1 MKNNKF
7 KKLLSTVLVA
17 ILIFSIAPIND
28 AVATEMRSSANGII
42 KNIGEAVEN
51 IDFTLPEISLKAEA
65 AGKVYYEWDGHTDT
79 LIITGKGDMPNY
91 NKSSAPWGKYY
102 THAKHV
108 VIAEELT
115 SIGIYAFKNF
125 TKLED
130 VVITAPVKTIYN
142 AAFKDCTSLENIT
155 FPDTLKYIYPSAFET
170 CVALKEIVI
179 PNSVTAIYIGAFYGC
194 YLEKLTTP
202 FVGGGPEN
210 TASNKSNQLGYMFGT
225 TEYENTYAVKSRDYS
240 KVNYY
245 VPYSLKSVT
254 ITKNLYKYNFYNCT
268 GIEEIIIADTVTSTG
283 YANYFAYGCTALKKV
298 VTSTKKFNNG
308 VGAAAFQKC
317 SALESFII
325 PDSIKW
331 IGEDAF
337 NECTSLSS
345 VTVPSGDFYIRLRAF
360 DNTPFW
366 EKQTDEFVIMGDGVL
381 VRYNGTDTNV
391 VIPEG
396 VKRICCAFENRSDI
410 LSIQL
415 PADLK
420 YISSDSFYGC
430 LGITELV
437 VPDSVIEID
446 EEAFDGMCN
455 LERLTIPFIGKNR
468 DVKTDTEEAL
478 IGFWF
483 DETTNKTCNTCKSEY
498 CVKRT
503 QYYKSNKYTRI
514 FYQPKKLKTLVIT
527 DSIIRSFCLRNFFID
542 NLTIGTNVDGLEKS
556 AFYNAGID
564 NLYFE
569 PLISI
574 DELPDNAFSKNSI
587 KEVVLP
593 PSIKKLG
600 SAFVD
605 NPLISITL
613 NEGLEEIDGA
623 FEGTKIPSIE
633 FPSTLKRILG
643 SAFEK
648 CKNISEIN
656 IGKNIEEISST
667 AFLDTNI
674 KGIYVDEENQ
684 NYFDEAGILY
694 DKNGV
699 LVAYPSGNTSDT
711 YYIGDKVT
719 LIPNQMLDQFVNIA
733 KFVVDENNENYFS
746 CDGVLYNNKGYLIK
760 YPNKKND
767 TIYVIDNRVKDIPYL
782 DSDYINQIEAVVVA
796 EDNPKYKSIDGV
808 LYNKDVTDI
817 IWYPQKKTGDYTALE
832 TVEKVRAYAFYRAK
846 IGKLEFPEDVEFI
859 YECFYQAE
867 MKELIAVNLPKGLYY
882 YFGYHY
888 MHSQPYA
895 PQSLKRVVL
904 TNQTSNLGDYFA
916 MQFNFE
922 EIEINGSFTHIGDD
936 AFNITCCKEIVLP
949 DTVEYIGERAFSQ
962 SDFQKIYLGKSLK
975 YIADEAFYVANYLC
989 DIELPAT
996 VEYIGDI
1003 AFALTSITEINLGDN
1018 ITYIGSSA
1026 FSGSKLK
1033 RATISENLVD
1043 ISDKIFLGCEYLVT
1057 IVVGGSVESIG
1068 EEAFGSCTALKTIVI
1083 PDSVTSISDDAF
1095 LAANT
1100 NMVIYCN
1107 EGSYA
1112 QEYAVKNDIKY
1123 TTLVIDPIENQVYTG
1138 REITPDVGACAN
1150 NRRLIKDTEYTVS
1163 YKDNINVGTAKV
1175 IAKGLGDFK
1184 HLAATAQFTI
1194 LPKSSENMRVISG
1207 SSTYSPKGVEPLLY
1221 VYCGATLL
1229 VEGKDFEIIEN
1240 ALLTDAGEY
1249 NIALSLMGNYYGII
1263 NITYE
1268 VSRRSIKR
1276 ADIEYGDTVKITCE
1290 GVALEEG
1297 KDYIVTKETKENGD
1311 VVTTVEGIGN
1321 YKGTDTHTER
1331 NSNSQTSLN
1340 WFQQLIDAIRSLFEK
1355 LFNIGI

>member
-1 MKNNKF
+1 MKNKF
-7 KKLLSTVLVA
+7 FKFISTVLVA
-17 ILIFSIAPIND
+17 ILIISIAPMND
-28 AVATEMRSSANGII
+28 AVVSEMKSSANSVI
-42 KNIGEAVEN
+42 KNFGDVVEN
-51 IDFTLPEISLKAEA
+51 IDFTLSEFDVKAEA
-65 AGKVYYEWDGHTDT
+65 ADSFTYSYSWDFKTNTLTITGSGNMLNYDKTASPWDGYKNIKR
-79 LIITGKGDMPNY
+79 LIIKGD
-91 NKSSAPWGKYY
+91 
-102 THAKHV
+102 
-108 VIAEELT
+108 IT
-115 SIGIYAFKNF
+115 SIGNS
-125 TKLED
+125 
-130 VVITAPVKTIYN
+130 
-142 AAFKDCTSLENIT
+142 AFKDFINLEEVVIEAPITYINGYAFQGCSSLENIT
-155 FPDTLKYIYPSAFET
+155 LPNTLKSIYKNAFKD
-170 CVALKEIVI
+170 CISLKGFVI
-179 PNSVTAIYIGAFYGC
+179 PDSVTKIFSGVFEGC
-194 YLEKLTTP
+194 YLESLTTP
-202 FVGGGPEN
+202 FVGGGPDN
-210 TASNKSNQLGYMFGT
+210 TSETKTDQLGYMFGT
-225 TEYENTYAVKSRDYS
+225 TEYENTYSVKSKAD
-240 KVNYY
+240 KKINYY
-245 VPYSLKSVT
+245 IPYSLKSVT
-254 ITKNLYKYNFYNCT
+254 ITKNLYKYNFYNCI

-283 YANYFAYGCTALKKV
+283 YANYFAYGCTSLKKV
-298 VTSTKKFNNG
+298 VTNTKKFNNG

-317 SALESFII
+317 SVLESFII

-381 VRYNGTDTNV
+381 VKYNGTDTNV
-391 VIPEG
+391 IIPEG

-437 VPDSVIEID
+437 VPDSVVEID
-446 EEAFDGMCN
+446 VEAFDGMCN

-478 IGFWF
+478 IGYWF
-483 DETTNKTCNTCKSEY
+483 DETTNKTCNTCNSEY

-503 QYYKSNKYTRI
+503 QYYNSNKYTRI

-527 DSIIRSFCLRNFFID
+527 DSIIRSWCLKNFFID
-542 NLTIGTNVDGLEKS
+542 NMTIGANVDGIEKS
-556 AFYNAGID
+556 ALYNSGID
-564 NLYFE
+564 YLYFE

-782 DSDYINQIEAVVVA
+782 DSDYITQIEAVVVA

-832 TVEKVRAYAFYRAK
+832 TVEKVRAYAFYRTK

-867 MKELIAVNLPKGLYY
+867 MKELIAVNLPNGLYY

-904 TNQTSNLGDYFA
+904 TNQTSNLDDYFA

-1068 EEAFGSCTALKTIVI
+1068 EEAFGSCTALETVVL
-1083 PDSVTSISDDAF
+1083 PNNVVEISDDAF
-1095 LAANT
+1095 LDANEDL
-1100 NMVIYCN
+1100 VIYCN

-1112 QEYAVKNDIKY
+1112 EQYAIANEIKY
-1123 TTLVIDPIENQVYTG
+1123 TTLVIDPIENQTYTG
-1138 REITPDVGACAN
+1138 KEITPEVNASAN
-1150 NRRLIKDTEYTVS
+1150 NIRLTQNEEYTIS
-1163 YKDNINVGTAKV
+1163 YKDNINAGSAKV

-1184 HLAATAQFTI
+1184 HLAATARFTI
-1194 LPKSSENMRVISG
+1194 LPKGAEEVTVLDTG
-1207 SSTYSPKGVEPLLY
+1207 SVYTPKGVTPKLY
-1221 VYCGATLL
+1221 VYSGNKLL
-1229 VEGKDFEIIEN
+1229 VEGQDYEMLEN
-1240 ALLTDAGEY
+1240 RVLTDAGEY
-1249 NIALSLMGNYYGII
+1249 NLAVSLIGNYDGII
-1263 NITYE
+1263 NATYKI
-1268 VSRRSIKR
+1268 SRKPIAKTN
-1276 ADIEYGDTVKITCE
+1276 IEYGDIVTITYK
-1290 GVALEEG
+1290 GVTLEEG
-1297 KDYIVTKETKENGD
+1297 KDYIVTKETTENGD
-1311 VVTTVEGIGN
+1311 EVTTVKGIGN
-1321 YKGTDTHTER
+1321 YSGTDSYTKKANNQH
-1331 NSNSQTSLN
+1331 NFN
-1340 WFQQLIDAIRSLFEK
+1340 WFENLINAIRRLFES
-1355 LFNIGI
+1355 LFNISV